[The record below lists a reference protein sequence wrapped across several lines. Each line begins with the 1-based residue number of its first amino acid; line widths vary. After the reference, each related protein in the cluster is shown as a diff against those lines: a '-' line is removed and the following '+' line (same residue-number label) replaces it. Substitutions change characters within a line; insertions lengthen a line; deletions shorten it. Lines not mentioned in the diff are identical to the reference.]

1 MYFSKLLLK
10 DFGKFHNREINLKPG
25 INVIY
30 GKRNAGKSTVA
41 DFEYAMLYGIST
53 HPETDADD
61 LGHHKPMDGRG
72 FSGKAY
78 IQKDGEEYLVERSF
92 RRHNMTT
99 QMLNVK
105 NGREEKL
112 IHKNS
117 LYEKVTDLDQRT
129 YSDALYIRQQEKT
142 ENQAEIFNSF
152 VTHLATTGSSNLDKR
167 RALAILKEQRN
178 ALDVTETETQIAAIK
193 EEMTQYDGDDEALQ
207 NVRKQIEDND
217 QEFAMETAKR
227 KREARRLIDTSKG
240 VKYED
245 DKELNEHLDSLQQNS
260 VFLNADLLADYKPEK
275 KLTDRWW
282 MIALT
287 GLFVVG
293 VIAAL
298 VYILPFDNG
307 VRQLFVVCTA
317 LFVVMT
323 ILDGLR
329 AKGALDGEPP
339 APSEEELKKIV
350 YELERKNE
358 AYEDVEIDMSFA
370 RKFMDIKEDLRATEA
385 EILERKKQKAQLD
398 DELRV
403 CEERKQAIEREIYAV
418 TLATNTIQAL
428 TREYTETWNYIINDH
443 MSSVMQRVTAG
454 LYEDARIDDKLRLVI
469 KKNGAFIDITQVDD
483 EDFPLVRLAV
493 QVGIAKRLGRE
504 NMPVVIDGLPRMN
517 DAQTA
522 GFFEEVENLPS
533 EQVLIFTDDLQ
544 RMSKLE
550 KTKSTYA
557 LTNLD

>member
-1 MYFSKLLLK
+1 M
-10 DFGKFHNREINLKPG
+10 
-25 INVIY
+25 IY

-78 IQKDGEEYLVERSF
+78 IRKDGEEYLVERSF

-152 VTHLATTGSSNLDKR
+152 VTNLATTGSSNLDKR

-193 EEMTQYDGDDEALQ
+193 EEMIQYDGDDEALQ

-339 APSEEELKKIV
+339 APSEEEFKKIV

>member
-78 IQKDGEEYLVERSF
+78 IRKDGEEYLVERSF

-152 VTHLATTGSSNLDKR
+152 VTNLATTGSSNLDKR

-193 EEMTQYDGDDEALQ
+193 EEMIQYDGDDEALQ

-275 KLTDRWW
+275 KLTDHWW

-339 APSEEELKKIV
+339 APSEEEFKKIV

>member
-78 IQKDGEEYLVERSF
+78 IRKDGEEYLVERSF

-152 VTHLATTGSSNLDKR
+152 VTNLATTGSSNLDKR

-193 EEMTQYDGDDEALQ
+193 EEMIQYDGDDEALQ

-339 APSEEELKKIV
+339 APSEEEFKKIV

>member
-152 VTHLATTGSSNLDKR
+152 VTNLATTGSSNLDKR

-193 EEMTQYDGDDEALQ
+193 EEMIQYDGDDEALQ

-339 APSEEELKKIV
+339 APSEEEFKKIV

-428 TREYTETWNYIINDH
+428 TREYAETWNYIINDH

>member
-72 FSGKAY
+72 FSGTAY

-152 VTHLATTGSSNLDKR
+152 VTNLATTGSSNLDKR

-193 EEMTQYDGDDEALQ
+193 EEMIQYDGDDEALQ

-339 APSEEELKKIV
+339 APSEEEFKKIV

-428 TREYTETWNYIINDH
+428 TREYAETWNYIINDH

>member
-152 VTHLATTGSSNLDKR
+152 VTNLATTGSSNLDKR

-193 EEMTQYDGDDEALQ
+193 EEMIQYDGDDEALQ
-207 NVRKQIEDND
+207 KVRKQIEDND

-260 VFLNADLLADYKPEK
+260 VFLDADLLADYKPEK

-329 AKGALDGEPP
+329 AKGTLDGEPP
-339 APSEEELKKIV
+339 APSEEEFKKIV

-418 TLATNTIQAL
+418 TLAANTIQAL
-428 TREYTETWNYIINDH
+428 TREYIETWNYIINDH

-533 EQVLIFTDDLQ
+533 EQVLVFTDDLQ

>member
-152 VTHLATTGSSNLDKR
+152 VTNLATTGSSNLDKR

-193 EEMTQYDGDDEALQ
+193 EEMIQYDGDDEALQ
-207 NVRKQIEDND
+207 KVRKQIEDND

-260 VFLNADLLADYKPEK
+260 VFLDADLLADYKPEK

-287 GLFVVG
+287 GLFAVG

-329 AKGALDGEPP
+329 AKGTLDGEPP
-339 APSEEELKKIV
+339 APSEEEFKKIV

-418 TLATNTIQAL
+418 TLAANTIQAL

-443 MSSVMQRVTAG
+443 VSSVMQRVTAG
-454 LYEDARIDDKLRLVI
+454 LYEDARIDDKMRLVI

-493 QVGIAKRLGRE
+493 QMGIAKRLGRE

-533 EQVLIFTDDLQ
+533 EQVLVFTDDLQ
-544 RMSKLE
+544 QMSKLE

>member
-152 VTHLATTGSSNLDKR
+152 VTNLATTGSSNLDKR

-193 EEMTQYDGDDEALQ
+193 EEMIQYDGDDEALQ
-207 NVRKQIEDND
+207 KVRKQIEDND

-339 APSEEELKKIV
+339 APSEEEFKKIV

-418 TLATNTIQAL
+418 TLAANTIQAL

-443 MSSVMQRVTAG
+443 VSSVMQRVTAG

-533 EQVLIFTDDLQ
+533 EQVLVFTDDLQ
-544 RMSKLE
+544 QMSKLE

>member
-152 VTHLATTGSSNLDKR
+152 VTNLATTGSSNLDKR

-193 EEMTQYDGDDEALQ
+193 EEMIQYDGDDEALQ

-339 APSEEELKKIV
+339 APSEEEFKKIV

>member
-152 VTHLATTGSSNLDKR
+152 VTNLATTGSSNLDKR

-178 ALDVTETETQIAAIK
+178 ALDVTETETQIVAIK
-193 EEMTQYDGDDEALQ
+193 EEMIQYDGDDEALQ

-339 APSEEELKKIV
+339 APSEEEFKKIV

>member
-78 IQKDGEEYLVERSF
+78 IRKDGEEYLVERSF

-152 VTHLATTGSSNLDKR
+152 VTNLATTGSSNLDKR

-193 EEMTQYDGDDEALQ
+193 EEMIQYDGDDEALQ

-227 KREARRLIDTSKG
+227 KREARRLIDTSQG

-339 APSEEELKKIV
+339 APSEEEFKKIV

-493 QVGIAKRLGRE
+493 QMGIAKRLGRE

>member
-152 VTHLATTGSSNLDKR
+152 VTNLATTGSSNLDKR

-193 EEMTQYDGDDEALQ
+193 EEMIQYDGDDEALQ
-207 NVRKQIEDND
+207 KVRKQIEDND

-329 AKGALDGEPP
+329 AKGTLDGEPP
-339 APSEEELKKIV
+339 APSEEEFKKIV

-418 TLATNTIQAL
+418 TLAANTIQAL

-443 MSSVMQRVTAG
+443 VSSVMQRVTAG

-533 EQVLIFTDDLQ
+533 EQVLVFTDDLQ
-544 RMSKLE
+544 QMSKLE

>member
-152 VTHLATTGSSNLDKR
+152 VTNLATTGSSNLDKR

-193 EEMTQYDGDDEALQ
+193 EEMIQYDGDDEALQ
-207 NVRKQIEDND
+207 KVRKQIEDND

-260 VFLNADLLADYKPEK
+260 VFLDADLLADYKPEK

-329 AKGALDGEPP
+329 AKGTLDGEPP
-339 APSEEELKKIV
+339 APSEEEFKKIV

-418 TLATNTIQAL
+418 TLAANTIQAL

-443 MSSVMQRVTAG
+443 VSSVMQRVTAG
-454 LYEDARIDDKLRLVI
+454 LYEDARIDDKMRLVI

-493 QVGIAKRLGRE
+493 QMGIAKRLGRE

-533 EQVLIFTDDLQ
+533 EQVLVFTDDLQ
-544 RMSKLE
+544 QMSKLE

>member
-152 VTHLATTGSSNLDKR
+152 VTNLATTGSSNLDKR

-193 EEMTQYDGDDEALQ
+193 EEMIQYDGDDEALQ

-245 DKELNEHLDSLQQNS
+245 DKELNEHLDSLQQNN

-339 APSEEELKKIV
+339 APSEEEFKKIV